1 MKMDYKE
8 QSHIIPTYKRFD
20 IVLEKGQGVYLFDDK
35 AKKYLDFSS
44 GIGVCAL
51 GYNHAKFNA
60 KIKAQV
66 DKLLHTS
73 NLYYNENIAAA
84 AKNLAKASALERVFF
99 TNSGTESI
107 EGAMKTARKYA
118 FNKGIKGGQFIAFKH
133 SFHGRTLGALS
144 LTANEKY
151 QKPFK
156 PLISGVKF
164 AKYNDISSVE
174 KLVNEKTC
182 AIILESVQG
191 EGGINPANKDFYKA
205 LRKLCD
211 EKDILLIADEI
222 QCGMGRSGKF
232 FAYEHAQ
239 ILPDIMTSAKA
250 LGCGLSVGAFV
261 INQKV
266 ASNSLE
272 AGDHGST
279 YGGNPLVCAGVNAV
293 FEIFKEEKILEN
305 VNKLTPYLEQSLD
318 ELIKEFDFCKKRK
331 GLGFMQGLSLDK
343 SVKVAK
349 VIQKCQENA
358 LLLISCGEND
368 LRFLP
373 PLILQKEHIDEMSE
387 KLRKALKSF

>member
-8 QSHIIPTYKRFD
+8 QSHIVPTYKRFD

-118 FNKGIKGGQFIAFKH
+118 FNKGIKSGQFITFKH

-279 YGGNPLVCAGVNAV
+279 YGGNPLVCAGVNTV

-343 SVKVAK
+343 SVKVFK

>member
-1 MKMDYKE
+1 MNYKE

-20 IVLEKGQGVYLFDDK
+20 IVLESGEGVYLLDDK
-35 AKKYLDFSS
+35 GKKYLDFSS
-44 GIGVCAL
+44 GIGVCTL
-51 GYNHAKFNA
+51 GYNHAEFNA

-73 NLYYNENIAAA
+73 NLYYNENIAQA
-84 AKNLAKASALERVFF
+84 AKHLAKASGLERVFF
-99 TNSGTESI
+99 TNSGAESI
-107 EGAMKTARKYA
+107 EGAMKVARKYA
-118 FNKGIKGGQFIAFKH
+118 FNKGIKGGNFIAFKH

-164 AKYNDISSVE
+164 AKYNDFSSVE
-174 KLVNEKTC
+174 RLVNEKTC

-191 EGGINPANKDFYKA
+191 EGGVNPAQKDFYKA

-232 FAYEHAQ
+232 FAYEHSG
-239 ILPDIMTSAKA
+239 ILPDVMTSAKA

-261 INQKV
+261 VSEKV
-266 ASNSLE
+266 AQKSLE

-293 FEIFKEEKILEN
+293 FEIFKKEKILEN
-305 VNKLTPYLEQSLD
+305 VSKLTPYLEQSL
-318 ELIKEFDFCKKRK
+318 ENLIKEFRFCKKRK

-343 SVKVAK
+343 SVKVAE
-349 VIQKCQENA
+349 VIKKCQENS
-358 LLLISCGEND
+358 LLFISCGEND

-373 PLILQKEHIDEMSE
+373 PLIIEKSHIDEMSE
-387 KLRKALKSF
+387 KLRKVFKSFE

>member
-1 MKMDYKE
+1 M
-8 QSHIIPTYKRFD
+8 
-20 IVLEKGQGVYLFDDK
+20 
-35 AKKYLDFSS
+35 
-44 GIGVCAL
+44 
-51 GYNHAKFNA
+51 
-60 KIKAQV
+60 
-66 DKLLHTS
+66 LLH
-73 NLYYNENIAAA
+73 LKDKDEI
-84 AKNLAKASALERVFF
+84 KV
-99 TNSGTESI
+99 
-107 EGAMKTARKYA
+107 
-118 FNKGIKGGQFIAFKH
+118 GI
-133 SFHGRTLGALS
+133 LGAS
-144 LTANEKY
+144 GYAGNE
-151 QKPFK
+151 
-156 PLISGVKF
+156 
-164 AKYNDISSVE
+164 
-174 KLVNEKTC
+174 LV
-182 AIILESVQG
+182 
-191 EGGINPANKDFYKA
+191 
-205 LRKLCD
+205 R
-211 EKDILLIADEI
+211 ILLNHPKVEI
-222 QCGMGRSGKF
+222 S
-232 FAYEHAQ
+232 Y
-239 ILPDIMTSAKA
+239 
-250 LGCGLSVGAFV
+250 LGSSSSVGAFV

>member
-1 MKMDYKE
+1 M
-8 QSHIIPTYKRFD
+8 F
-20 IVLEKGQGVYLFDDK
+20 
-35 AKKYLDFSS
+35 
-44 GIGVCAL
+44 
-51 GYNHAKFNA
+51 
-60 KIKAQV
+60 
-66 DKLLHTS
+66 
-73 NLYYNENIAAA
+73 
-84 AKNLAKASALERVFF
+84 FF

-279 YGGNPLVCAGVNAV
+279 YGGNPLVCVGVNAV

-343 SVKVAK
+343 NVKVAK